1 MTRRLSTVFASAM
14 CSTLLLTGCGS
25 GTNTSVPA
33 NSKPAVGQ
41 GIAAR
46 GGGSYLN
53 QPIPSN
59 ILNLAL
65 FDAQGQKFTLASL
78 KGQTVV
84 ITNFLTSCQEICP
97 MTSANMRDIGDA
109 VAKAGASSKIKVVEV
124 SVDAQR
130 DNPAR
135 LAAYQGLFQDTNWTL
150 ASGTIADLN
159 TFWTYFGAPATRSIF
174 SKAESAK
181 APLDWQ
187 TGKPVTYDM
196 SHADLVLIVDDQ
208 LNWRWLDLGSPNI
221 GKASIPAKLKS
232 FLSADGLNNLAKPE
246 EPTWT
251 TTAVFSALTDITG
264 VKF

>member
-1 MTRRLSTVFASAM
+1 MRK
-14 CSTLLLTGCGS
+14 TLAFLVGSSLVALILTGCGTTKS
-25 GTNTSVPA
+25 API

-59 ILNLAL
+59 VLNLSL
-65 FDAQGQKFTLASL
+65 FDAQGKKFTLASL
-78 KGQTVV
+78 KGQSVV

-109 VAKAGASSKIKVVEV
+109 VMKAGASSKIKVVEV
-124 SVDAQR
+124 SVDAER
-130 DNPAR
+130 DIPTR
-135 LAAYQGLFQDTNWTL
+135 LAAYQALYQDTNWTL
-150 ASGTIADLN
+150 ASGSSADLK
-159 TFWTYFGAPATRSIF
+159 TFWTYFGAPANRSMF

-181 APLDWQ
+181 MPMDWQ

-208 LNWRWLDLGSPNI
+208 LNWRWLDLGAPNI
-221 GKASIPAKLKS
+221 GNATIPAKLKS